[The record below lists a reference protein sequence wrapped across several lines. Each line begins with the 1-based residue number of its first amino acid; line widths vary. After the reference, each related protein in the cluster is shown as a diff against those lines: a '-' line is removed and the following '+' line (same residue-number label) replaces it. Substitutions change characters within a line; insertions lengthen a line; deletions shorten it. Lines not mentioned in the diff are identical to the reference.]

1 MILPGPIH
9 NDQELEC
16 ELRRSGYMKAFESYE
31 EEEDMN
37 IRNERI
43 FSGKNE
49 HSKPGVNIYKKILSP
64 NVEINAEFVENKNK
78 KNKMSSQIKTL
89 YKKKKKKKKDIRDP
103 LNLKPSEIKAMKGLK
118 EKTKEGS
125 IVISQTDKSSRFAV
139 LSKKAI
145 SQIRKGTYYKR

>member
-64 NVEINAEFVENKNK
+64 MLKL
-78 KNKMSSQIKTL
+78 M
-89 YKKKKKKKKDIRDP
+89 
-103 LNLKPSEIKAMKGLK
+103 LNL
-118 EKTKEGS
+118 
-125 IVISQTDKSSRFAV
+125 
-139 LSKKAI
+139 
-145 SQIRKGTYYKR
+145 